1 MNIWTLFTTL
11 YYNYYQNIYFFILNV
26 KCLFLLFIKVE
37 DFVKDGGDCSFL
49 HDHYHKLESRLC
61 KETLPA
67 MLYVGLLMFINGI
80 LGIVM
85 VANGLI
91 INKRYGGHGKKEGDD
106 DKQVEDAASGF
117 GK

>member
-1 MNIWTLFTTL
+1 MDTFYHTLLQLLSKYILFFLFWTS
-11 YYNYYQNIYFFILNV
+11 NV
-26 KCLFLLFIKVE
+26 LLLLFIKVE